1 MRPVRDLMGAIL
13 GGSSDRV
20 DKPFGETQPSP
31 VPNLDAV
38 VPRLLEDPLLEPVDK
53 VVWLV
58 IRQHTAENPKQHR
71 LFPSYREIA
80 GWANIASVSTVSRA
94 VAILRMTRWLS
105 IHSEGRAPD
114 GRFSGQSFKLHAMP
128 PLMTATL
135 AADQGY
141 LPFIRAACE
150 HHHARVRRVAHSI
163 LAATATD
170 IKDDL
175 PSNRPVTE
183 LPPVTTGAEKRV
195 SDSIPSGARFSYRTS
210 PVTRLQNAPQSTP
223 PTDCDQNSNAL
234 DPVRFLHDQKSNSPS
249 SSCCLYKPTTPET
262 ADVRN
267 SNRGAPVPQLVY
279 PERLTPEQRETAA
292 RQLTA
297 IPGDLRQA
305 VLDELEGRLR
315 AERQGAKPVYDAL
328 SYLRHLC
335 GKAAAGDFEANLGL
349 KIRDERRRRQEEAE
363 RRRQAQLAQQAAERR
378 KQEPRVRRDASAQI
392 AALKA
397 ALGGRTGP
405 EPGQDTTDED

>member
-150 HHHARVRRVAHSI
+150 HHHARVRRVAHWM
-163 LAATATD
+163 LGAVATET
-170 IKDDL
+170 KDDT
-175 PSNRPVTE
+175 PSADNVTASSPVPRPADE
-183 LPPVTTGAEKRV
+183 RSSRV
-195 SDSIPSGARFSYRTS
+195 TS
-210 PVTRLQNAPQSTP
+210 PSARCNYS
-223 PTDCDQNSNAL
+223 
-234 DPVRFLHDQKSNSPS
+234 
-249 SSCCLYKPTTPET
+249 
-262 ADVRN
+262 
-267 SNRGAPVPQLVY
+267 VY
-279 PERLTPEQRETAA
+279 PCAVNQGLTVA
-292 RQLTA
+292 
-297 IPGDLRQA
+297 
-305 VLDELEGRLR
+305 
-315 AERQGAKPVYDAL
+315 
-328 SYLRHLC
+328 
-335 GKAAAGDFEANLGL
+335 
-349 KIRDERRRRQEEAE
+349 
-363 RRRQAQLAQQAAERR
+363 
-378 KQEPRVRRDASAQI
+378 
-392 AALKA
+392 
-397 ALGGRTGP
+397 
-405 EPGQDTTDED
+405 